1 MDRKTILNIISHSN
15 DSFDL
20 TCENDQK
27 ELLLLAEKLLSFSMI
42 SVSEYKE
49 FIELESPPLMFKLAV
64 KLVESRRLIMNISTP
79 LTVGIV
85 FAMWGEHHRLNKK
98 SKINPHGE
106 NSLLT
111 KVEQLNWIT
120 QDSNV
125 LWKLYPVD
133 DGCPHNSFGIAHRIA
148 QDDESREQIGR
159 ASCRERVF
167 RAV

>member
-85 FAMWGEHHRLNKK
+85 FAMWG
-98 SKINPHGE
+98 SI
-106 NSLLT
+106 
-111 KVEQLNWIT
+111 I
-120 QDSNV
+120 D
-125 LWKLYPVD
+125 
-133 DGCPHNSFGIAHRIA
+133 
-148 QDDESREQIGR
+148 
-159 ASCRERVF
+159 
-167 RAV
+167 